1 MEECTFIESLLNLFQ
16 DIDAISMF
24 SQLILE
30 DMSNKDIFQHR
41 SDNSRLAIMLDQF
54 CDIVLQSFHKFMEHK
69 HIKPKQ
75 EESMCSNIINY
86 PEDIPCAIDK
96 ICKYLPSLIRQLQMR
111 SGLSKNKKEEKIY
124 FSRLVRFLKY
134 VNEEIV
140 FFSAHD
146 NMYLLH
152 TCQHQ

>member
-1 MEECTFIESLLNLFQ
+1 
-16 DIDAISMF
+16 
-24 SQLILE
+24 
-30 DMSNKDIFQHR
+30 
-41 SDNSRLAIMLDQF
+41 MLDQF

-69 HIKPKQ
+69 HVKPKQ

-86 PEDIPCAIDK
+86 PEDIPCAIEK
-96 ICKYLPSLIRQLQMR
+96 ISKYLPSLIRQLQMR

-124 FSRLVRFLKY
+124 FSRLLRFLNC

-152 TCQHQ
+152 TCQH